1 MNLKINKM
9 DQEDFYKTALIAALQ
24 ALIHNN
30 PGISAKYAAKKAVE
44 YATELTILEYGVS
57 NPFPDKVV

>member
-1 MNLKINKM
+1 MRDK
-9 DQEDFYKTALIAALQ
+9 FYEAALIAAMQ

-30 PGISAKYAAKKAVE
+30 PGISAKYAAKKAME
-44 YATELTILEYGVS
+44 YAMELETLHYGVD

>member
-1 MNLKINKM
+1 M

-30 PGISAKYAAKKAVE
+30 PGISAKYAAKKAME
-44 YATELTILEYGVS
+44 YAIELETLHYGVD
-57 NPFPDKVV
+57 NPFPAKVV

>member
-1 MNLKINKM
+1 MNLKTNKM

>member
-1 MNLKINKM
+1 MRV
-9 DQEDFYKTALIAALQ
+9 QFYEAALIAAMQ

-30 PGISAKYAAKKAVE
+30 PGISAKFAAKKAKE
-44 YATELTILEYGVS
+44 YAMELETLHYGVD

>member
-1 MNLKINKM
+1 MKQ
-9 DQEDFYKTALIAALQ
+9 DDFYKTALIAAMQ

-30 PGISAKYAAKKAVE
+30 PGISTKYAAKKAQE
-44 YATELTILEYGVS
+44 YAMELEALEYVVD

>member
-9 DQEDFYKTALIAALQ
+9 RVQFYEAALIAAMQ

>member
-1 MNLKINKM
+1 ME
-9 DQEDFYKTALIAALQ
+9 QEDFYKTALIAALQ

-30 PGISAKYAAKKAVE
+30 PGISAKFAAKKAKE
-44 YATELTILEYGVS
+44 YAMELETLHYGQYN

>member
-30 PGISAKYAAKKAVE
+30 PGISAKYAAKKAME
-44 YATELTILEYGVS
+44 YAMELETLHYGVD
-57 NPFPDKVV
+57 NPFPEKVI

>member
-30 PGISAKYAAKKAVE
+30 PGISAKYAAKKAME
-44 YATELTILEYGVS
+44 YAIELETLHYGVD
-57 NPFPDKVV
+57 NPFPDKVI

>member
-1 MNLKINKM
+1 M

-30 PGISAKYAAKKAVE
+30 PGISCKYAAKKAQE
-44 YATELTILEYGVS
+44 YAEQLALLQYGEYNP
-57 NPFPDKVV
+57 NPFPTKVL

>member
-1 MNLKINKM
+1 M
-9 DQEDFYKTALIAALQ
+9 DQEDFYKTALIAAMQ

-30 PGISAKYAAKKAVE
+30 PGISPKYAAKKAME
-44 YATELTILEYGVS
+44 YAIELTILEYGVS

>member
-1 MNLKINKM
+1 MNLIINKM

-30 PGISAKYAAKKAVE
+30 PGISAKYAAKKAME
-44 YATELTILEYGVS
+44 YAMELETLHYGVD
-57 NPFPDKVV
+57 NPFPEKVI

>member
-9 DQEDFYKTALIAALQ
+9 EQEDFYKTALIAAMQ

-30 PGISAKYAAKKAVE
+30 PGISAKYAAKKAME
-44 YATELTILEYGVS
+44 YAMELETLHYGVD
-57 NPFPDKVV
+57 NPFPEKVI